1 MDPLLYPGFRAVAM
15 QLTNSGYLASLF
27 ASGVWVMENGGG

>member
-1 MDPLLYPGFRAVAM
+1 MDTLLYPGSRAVAM

-27 ASGVWVMENGGG
+27 ASGVRVMENGGG